1 MQNTNKTVVKSMEI
15 LRLFIAHDQLTL
27 NEMIELS
34 GMPKTSVHRMATSLA
49 DMGLLE
55 KQETGAYRLGLM
67 FLEYGQLVADRL
79 DIRRIARPFMESLR
93 DEVGEAVQLIVRE
106 GDEAIYVE
114 KIEGTRPV
122 RLYTAVG
129 RRSPYM
135 QVPVR
140 EVFFP
145 FCQRAKDL
153 PILTQLSWGR
163 SELGLLQIKRF

>member
-79 DIRRIARPFMESLR
+79 DIRRIGSPFR
-93 DEVGEAVQLIVRE
+93 DG
-106 GDEAIYVE
+106 
-114 KIEGTRPV
+114 
-122 RLYTAVG
+122 
-129 RRSPYM
+129 
-135 QVPVR
+135 
-140 EVFFP
+140 
-145 FCQRAKDL
+145 
-153 PILTQLSWGR
+153 
-163 SELGLLQIKRF
+163 

>member
-15 LRLFIAHDQLTL
+15 LRLFIARDQLTL

-34 GMPKTSVHRMATSLA
+34 GMPKTSVHRMASSLA

-55 KQETGAYRLGLM
+55 KHDSGVYRLGLM

-79 DIRRIARPFMESLR
+79 DIRRIARPFMEGLR

-106 GDEAIYVE
+106 GDEAIYVD
-114 KIEGTRPV
+114 KIEGTQPV

-135 QVPVR
+135 RVLVQ
-140 EVFFP
+140 EVFSP
-145 FCQRAKDL
+145 FYQSARDSL
-153 PILTQLSWGR
+153 ILIRLS
-163 SELGLLQIKRF
+163 